1 MAAIRWANEYNI
13 GAQECIVIFWDKG
26 GEEDTICP
34 DDPRFV
40 VVKSVLCLLKVDDEY
55 LKFAG
60 DGSFIRWYNS
70 YSDDEV
76 RGWLGHAEE
85 AVK

>member
-1 MAAIRWANEYNI
+1 MAAIQWANEHTVT
-13 GAQECIVIFWDKG
+13 CILIFFDKL
-26 GEEDTICP
+26 GEEDVLWP

-40 VVKSVLCLLKVDDEY
+40 VVKSVLCLLKADDEY

-60 DGSFIRWYNS
+60 DGSFIRWYNG